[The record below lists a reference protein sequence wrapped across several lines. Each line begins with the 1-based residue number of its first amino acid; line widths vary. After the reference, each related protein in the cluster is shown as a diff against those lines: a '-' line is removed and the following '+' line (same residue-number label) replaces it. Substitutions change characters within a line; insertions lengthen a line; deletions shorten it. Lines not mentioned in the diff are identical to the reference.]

1 MYKVGIYLRV
11 RKACFVEGMSVR
23 EAARVFGLHRDT
35 VRKMLEYSVPPGY
48 RRQRPA
54 RRRQPGGVGGEA
66 ARGEMVQPVRDA
78 IRLGAVS
85 FDAVK
90 HLVLCRIEGRPP
102 RLDMELYPYLP
113 RTNVAT
119 TSTRDYM
126 ALLAGSRS

>member
-54 RRRQPGGVGGEA
+54 RRP
-66 ARGEMVQPVRDA
+66 
-78 IRLGAVS
+78 
-85 FDAVK
+85 K
-90 HLVLCRIEGRPP
+90 
-102 RLDMELYPYLP
+102 LDPYK
-113 RTNVAT
+113 VI
-119 TSTRDYM
+119 D
-126 ALLAGSRS
+126 